1 MAQINL
7 DSTALDELNSA
18 ETRTL
23 FDTADRLS
31 SLGVGRI
38 VNLPQ
43 IIVVGDQSSGK
54 SSVLEA
60 ISHVHFPVQGGL
72 CTRFATEL
80 VLRPGNTRSVTAS
93 IQFADNTRQT
103 YQLQVTDFNQEDIA
117 NIISTAKDEMGLS
130 DTGRGFSKDVL
141 RLEIQGPDMYPLT
154 LVDLPGIFHTAT
166 ARQSSEGK
174 ATVMELIESYMR
186 KPNSIILA
194 IICANNQL
202 ANQVVMQEAA
212 KHDPSKT
219 RTLGVITKPDL
230 LHPGSSSEQEYLQ
243 IVQGRDA
250 VHKLG
255 LGWHVLRNL
264 ADHETD
270 RGPRD
275 TVEEEFFSSQAWGS
289 IPSTNRGVGALR
301 GKLSRILHDHIRKSL
316 PAVLQDIQ
324 DKISHMELELA
335 RLGEPRSTPEDM
347 KAYLI
352 DIASHFQRLVQD
364 GIRGHYID
372 AFFGGF
378 NGYHRKL
385 RSNLRNFNRAIR
397 HILVTFGSAQ
407 KVINGPYDTSQQPST
422 PEYLQEFLEVYTSNQ
437 SLPEP
442 EPITWT
448 ELSSQ
453 LERQAASNQGTE
465 LPGEVNKEIVIQLF
479 QKQAK
484 PWKSIA
490 ALHNEEVVKLARMFV
505 NEAFEHIVG
514 SSNPNGTTD
523 AILGSIVLN
532 FFVAKEQQLST
543 KLEELF
549 RPYERGYARPL
560 DADFQEA
567 LAKRSSESAADS
579 SESEIDA
586 SEEHQG
592 VATSSGPHN
601 EFRTD
606 RMIHAMQTFYDV
618 SPFSPEEEAG
628 GETDLFRPDVTANVH
643 G

>member
-7 DSTALDELNSA
+7 DSTALDGLNSV

-23 FDTADRLS
+23 FDTADKLS

-60 ISHVHFPVQGGL
+60 ISHVHFPVQGGV

-80 VLRPGNTRSVTAS
+80 VLRPGNVRCVTAS
-93 IQFADNTRQT
+93 VQFADSSRPTHS
-103 YQLQVTDFNQEDIA
+103 LQVTDFNQEDIT
-117 NIISTAKDEMGLS
+117 NIINSAKDEMGLS

-166 ARQSSEGK
+166 AKQSSEGM
-174 ATVMELIESYMR
+174 ATVMELVESYMK

-194 IICANNQL
+194 IISANNQL

-219 RTLGVITKPDL
+219 RTLGVVTKPDL

-243 IVQGRDA
+243 IVRGRDA
-250 VHKLG
+250 VHDLG

-264 ADHETD
+264 ADYETD
-270 RGPRD
+270 LGPRD
-275 TVEEEFFSSQAWGS
+275 TVEEQFFSSQAWGS
-289 IPSTNRGVGALR
+289 IPSGNRGVAALR
-301 GKLSRILHDHIRKSL
+301 AKLSRILHNHIRKSL
-316 PAVLQDIQ
+316 PAVIQDIQ
-324 DKISHMELELA
+324 DKVSDMEAELD
-335 RLGEPRSTPEDM
+335 RLGQPRNTPEDM
-347 KAYLI
+347 RAYLI

-372 AFFGGF
+372 PFFGGF
-378 NGYHRKL
+378 NGTHRKL

-407 KVINGPYDTSQQPST
+407 KVTDGHYDTSQQPPT
-422 PEYLQEFLEVYTSNQ
+422 PGYLEEFLEVYTNNQ
-437 SLPEP
+437 CLPEP
-442 EPITWT
+442 EPITWE
-448 ELSSQ
+448 ELSTR

-465 LPGEVNKEIVIQLF
+465 LPGYVNKEIVIQLF
-479 QKQAK
+479 QNQAK
-484 PWKSIA
+484 PWKVIA
-490 ALHNEEVVKLARMFV
+490 SLHNEEIVRVARIFV
-505 NEAFEHIVG
+505 TEAFEHIVG
-514 SSNPNGTTD
+514 SSNSNGTTD
-523 AILGSIVLN
+523 AILNSIVMR
-532 FFVAKEQQLST
+532 FFVEKERQLSS

-549 RPYERGYARPL
+549 RPFDEGYARPL

-567 LAKRSSESAADS
+567 LERSAAERATDT
-579 SESEIDA
+579 SESESDVSDEQVRA
-586 SEEHQG
+586 AMPRQS
-592 VATSSGPHN
+592 HN
-601 EFRTD
+601 DFGTEQL
-606 RMIHAMQTFYDV
+606 IHAMQTFYNV
-618 SPFSPEEEAG
+618 SLVFP
-628 GETDLFRPDVTANVH
+628 
-643 G
+643 